1 MEVGLLVGFLFRDE
15 EGFGVDGG
23 VSHEGGTRLGWKH
36 QNNEGP

>member
-1 MEVGLLVGFLFRDE
+1 MEVGLLVEFLFRDE